1 MAIAL
6 DDLKDK
12 IIKAHKIMFHEDV
25 VQSHGHISARI
36 PGKDEFLMIGHLH
49 QGFDK
54 LTRNHIIRLNFDC
67 EILEGKE
74 LGAHEEAVI
83 HAEVFSRRPEVKS
96 VVHTHGFYATTLS
109 LTEQPLVPM
118 FMHSLVFSEGVPR
131 VDYSFLIAT
140 RKEAIEVAD
149 ALKNLWAVLCRG
161 HGTVNVGRSVE
172 EACVVAVVLER
183 TAKMI
188 LMARACGA
196 VTPLAENGGS
206 KNFAAGKISK
216 HAVESFWG
224 CLEDKYCGEPLATH

>member
-1 MAIAL
+1 MSTAV
-6 DDLKDK
+6 DELKDK
-12 IIKAHKIMFHEDV
+12 VIAAHKILFHEDI

-36 PGKDEFLMIGHLH
+36 PGTNEFFMIGHIH
-49 QGFDK
+49 RGYDR
-54 LTRNHIIRLNFDC
+54 LTRDHIIRINCDG
-67 EILEGKE
+67 EILENKQ

-83 HAEVFSRRPEVKS
+83 HCEIYSRRPELKS

-109 LTEQPLVPM
+109 LTSQPLVPM

-140 RKEAIEVAD
+140 RDEAKVVAD
-149 ALKNLWAVLCRG
+149 ALGDLWAVLCRG

-172 EACVVAVVLER
+172 EACVVSVVLER

-188 LMARACGA
+188 LLAKGCGD
-196 VTPLAENGGS
+196 VTPLQENGGS
-206 KNFAAGKISK
+206 KNFSRGRISK

-224 CLEDKYCGEPLATH
+224 CMYDKYCA